1 MSIVV
6 ANMPNNVPIV
16 SYSPVHANYSFYD
29 NQSGIVLWNATAFGQ
44 QSDYVLDFAAGAF
57 PPLITLERVFSPT
70 STGIGGQT
78 QVTVTVTNEG
88 NQSIT
93 NLNLTDNGFLAYY
106 KSLNVTGSTSAV
118 LTSLA
123 PGASTSLTYS
133 VTFKNEG
140 TYSFPGAVLQ
150 YTYNSTAYTKHT
162 PKDGF
167 TVTTDLGS
175 VLLRGIADGM
185 PYTGLV
191 LGLIVLGGIWQV
203 YGLVRKRPETAVY
216 QV

>member
-1 MSIVV
+1 M
-6 ANMPNNVPIV
+6 
-16 SYSPVHANYSFYD
+16 HANYSFYD

-44 QSDYVLDFAAGAF
+44 QNDYVLNFATGSF

-70 STGIGGQT
+70 TTGIGGQT

-140 TYSFPGAVLQ
+140 TYAFPGAVLQ

-162 PKDGF
+162 PKDGY

-185 PYTGLV
+185 P
-191 LGLIVLGGIWQV
+191 
-203 YGLVRKRPETAVY
+203 
-216 QV
+216 